1 VPTDQTSFSSPDKF
15 TSKETTRGICIRVS
29 AKYSPEHSDPP
40 RQLWRFIYTVTI
52 TNESND
58 QVQLISRHWVIT
70 DAANHIEEVKGLGV
84 VGRQPTLHPGES
96 FEYSSN
102 CPLRTP
108 FGTMHGT
115 YQMVAADG
123 NRFDATIAEFTLSGP
138 YTLH

>member
-1 VPTDQTSFSSPDKF
+1 MPTDQTSFSSPDTF
-15 TSKETTRGICIRVS
+15 TSKETTRGICVQVR

-52 TNESND
+52 TNESTEK
-58 QVQLISRHWVIT
+58 VQLVSRHWTIT
-70 DAANHIEEVKGLGV
+70 DAANHVEEVKGLGV
-84 VGRQPTLHPGES
+84 IGRQPTLSPGES

-115 YQMVAADG
+115 YQMITSDG
-123 NRFDATIAEFTLSGP
+123 TRFDATIAEFTLSGP

>member
-1 VPTDQTSFSSPDKF
+1 MPTDQTSFSSPDKF
-15 TSKETTRGICIRVS
+15 TSEETTRDICIRVS

-52 TNESND
+52 TNEGND

-70 DAANHIEEVKGLGV
+70 DAANHIDEVKGLGV
-84 VGRQPTLHPGES
+84 VGRQPTLRPGES

-115 YQMVAADG
+115 YQMVAGNG

>member
-1 VPTDQTSFSSPDKF
+1 MPTDQTSFSSPDKF
-15 TSKETTRGICIRVS
+15 TSKKTTRGICIRVS

-70 DAANHIEEVKGLGV
+70 DAANHIEEVQGLGV
-84 VGRQPTLHPGES
+84 VGRQPTLDPGES

>member
-15 TSKETTRGICIRVS
+15 TSEETTRGICIRVS
-29 AKYSPEHSDPP
+29 AKYSPEHSDLP

-84 VGRQPTLHPGES
+84 IGRQPTLHPGES

-102 CPLRTP
+102 CSLRTP

-115 YQMVAADG
+115 YQMVAGDG

>member
-1 VPTDQTSFSSPDKF
+1 MPTDHSSFSSPDKF
-15 TSKETTRGICIRVS
+15 TSKKTTRGICIRVS

-84 VGRQPTLHPGES
+84 VGRQPTLDPGES

>member
-1 VPTDQTSFSSPDKF
+1 MPTDQTSFSSPDKF
-15 TSKETTRGICIRVS
+15 TSKKTTRGICIRVS

-52 TNESND
+52 TNEGND

-70 DAANHIEEVKGLGV
+70 DAANHIEEIKGLGV

>member
-1 VPTDQTSFSSPDKF
+1 MAVFHP
-15 TSKETTRGICIRVS
+15 V
-29 AKYSPEHSDPP
+29 APEHSDLP

>member
-1 VPTDQTSFSSPDKF
+1 MPTDQTSFSSPDKF
-15 TSKETTRGICIRVS
+15 TSKKTTRGICIRVS

-58 QVQLISRHWVIT
+58 QVQLVSRHWVIT
-70 DAANHIEEVKGLGV
+70 DAANHIEEIKGLGV

-115 YQMVAADG
+115 YQMVDADG
-123 NRFDATIAEFTLSGP
+123 TRFDATIAEFTLSGP

>member
-1 VPTDQTSFSSPDKF
+1 MPTDQTSFSSPDKF
-15 TSKETTRGICIRVS
+15 TSKKTTRGICIRVS

-84 VGRQPTLHPGES
+84 VGRQPTLDPGES

-115 YQMVAADG
+115 YQMVAGDG
-123 NRFDATIAEFTLSGP
+123 NRFNATIAEFTLSGP

>member
-1 VPTDQTSFSSPDKF
+1 MPTDQTSFSSPDKF
-15 TSKETTRGICIRVS
+15 TSKKTTRGICIRVS

-84 VGRQPTLHPGES
+84 VGRQPTLDPGES

>member
-1 VPTDQTSFSSPDKF
+1 MPTDQTSFSSPDKF

-58 QVQLISRHWVIT
+58 QVQLVSRHWVIT
-70 DAANHIEEVKGLGV
+70 DAANHIEEIKGLGV

-115 YQMVAADG
+115 YQMVDADG
-123 NRFDATIAEFTLSGP
+123 TRFDATIAEFTLSGP

>member
-15 TSKETTRGICIRVS
+15 TSKKTTRGICIRVS

-70 DAANHIEEVKGLGV
+70 DAANHIEEIKGLGV

>member
-1 VPTDQTSFSSPDKF
+1 MPTDQTSFSSPDKF

-70 DAANHIEEVKGLGV
+70 DAANHIEEIKGLGV

>member
-1 VPTDQTSFSSPDKF
+1 MPTDQTSLSSPDTV
-15 TSKETTRGICIRVS
+15 TSKETTRGVCIRVS

-58 QVQLISRHWVIT
+58 QVQLISRHWTIT

-115 YQMVAADG
+115 YQMVTADG
-123 NRFDATIAEFTLSGP
+123 NRFDATIAEFALSGP

>member
-1 VPTDQTSFSSPDKF
+1 MPTDQTSFSSPDKF
-15 TSKETTRGICIRVS
+15 TSKKTTRGICIRVS

>member
-1 VPTDQTSFSSPDKF
+1 MPTDQKSFSSPDKF
-15 TSKETTRGICIRVS
+15 TSKETTRGICVRVS

-70 DAANHIEEVKGLGV
+70 DAANHIEEIKGLGV

>member
-1 VPTDQTSFSSPDKF
+1 MPTDQTSFSSPDKF

-29 AKYSPEHSDPP
+29 AKYSPKHSDPP

>member
-1 VPTDQTSFSSPDKF
+1 MSTDQKSFSSPDAF
-15 TSKETTRGICIRVS
+15 TSEETTHGICIRVS
-29 AKYSPEHSDPP
+29 AKYSAEHSDPP
-40 RQLWRFIYTVTI
+40 RQLWRFMYTVTI
-52 TNESND
+52 TNKSTEK
-58 QVQLISRHWVIT
+58 VQLVSRHWVIT
-70 DAANHIEEVKGLGV
+70 DAANHVEEVKGLGV
-84 VGRQPTLHPGES
+84 IGRQPTLAPGES

-115 YQMVAADG
+115 YQMINANG

>member
-1 VPTDQTSFSSPDKF
+1 MPTDQTSFSSPDKF

-115 YQMVAADG
+115 YQMVAGDG

>member
-1 VPTDQTSFSSPDKF
+1 MPTDQTSFSSPDKF

-70 DAANHIEEVKGLGV
+70 DAANHIEEIKGLGV

-115 YQMVAADG
+115 YQMVTADG
-123 NRFDATIAEFTLSGP
+123 NRFDATIAEFALSGP

>member
-1 VPTDQTSFSSPDKF
+1 MPTDQTSLSSPDKF

-84 VGRQPTLHPGES
+84 IGRQPTLHPGES

>member
-15 TSKETTRGICIRVS
+15 TSKKTTRGICIRVS

-84 VGRQPTLHPGES
+84 VGRQPTLDPGES

>member
-1 VPTDQTSFSSPDKF
+1 VPTDQKSFSSPDKF
-15 TSKETTRGICIRVS
+15 TSKETTRGICVRVS

-70 DAANHIEEVKGLGV
+70 DAANHIEEIKGLGV

>member
-15 TSKETTRGICIRVS
+15 TSKKTTRGICIRVS
-29 AKYSPEHSDPP
+29 AKYSPEHSDPQ

-84 VGRQPTLHPGES
+84 VGRQPTLDPGES

>member
-1 VPTDQTSFSSPDKF
+1 MPTDQTSFSSPDKF

>member
-1 VPTDQTSFSSPDKF
+1 MPTDQTSLSSPDKF
-15 TSKETTRGICIRVS
+15 TSKETTRGVCIRVS

-70 DAANHIEEVKGLGV
+70 DAANHIEEIKGLGV

-115 YQMVAADG
+115 YQMVTADG
-123 NRFDATIAEFTLSGP
+123 NRFDATIAEFALSGP